1 MGSEDTDEK
10 NSFNE
15 DFIDDEDDEV
25 TEEKL
30 LEYYNVLGVQPDAT
44 LEVFFSF
51 NIFNFFNLL
60 VNRRSRRSTVNW

>member
-30 LEYYNVLGVQPDAT
+30 LEDYNVLGVQPNAT
-44 LEVFFSF
+44 GEVFFSF

-60 VNRRSRRSTVNW
+60 VNRR